1 MKPLQELTLKNLLD
15 ISASEYKNNNLFGF
29 VDGGMLTYAEF
40 KTQVD
45 LISTFL
51 QNRGIAHG
59 DRVALLSE
67 NCPHWGVAYFA
78 IACIGAIV
86 VPILND
92 FHTSEIQ
99 HIIKHSEAKAI
110 FVSEKLYPKIE
121 EYQSDDTLEIIL
133 LDDFSIVQRNTPKDI
148 LKKLVAD
155 GSKELQ
161 KVKNLV
167 LKITGLLNEKISE
180 DDVASIIYT
189 SGTTGH
195 SKAVMLTHKN
205 ILSDAIATKKYVP
218 AEIECRM
225 ISLLPLAHVY
235 ECTLGMIFPILVG
248 GTVYYLR
255 KPPTAAVL
263 LPPLAQLKPTVLLSV
278 PLIIE
283 KMYKGK
289 ILPEINKKKLVK
301 LAYKIPSLRK
311 TINKA
316 AGKKLLKTFGGEL
329 KLFCIGGAA
338 LSPDVELF
346 LREAAFPYFIGY
358 GLTETS
364 PLIAGTRA
372 DETKYTSTGPA
383 SEGAELKIDAPDS
396 QTGEG
401 EILVRGAMVMKGYYK
416 DPEKTKEVISSDGWF
431 RTGDLGFIDK
441 DGYLYIKGRLKN
453 VILGPSG
460 ENIYPEAVESIIN
473 RSEYVLESIVFLQN
487 DQLSARVFL
496 DYEKIDAHFET
507 LKKSETEQRK
517 IISDL
522 LSELK
527 VEVNSNVSSFSKIY
541 KMIEQVNPFEKTPT
555 QKIKRYLYV

>member
-1 MKPLQELTLKNLLD
+1 MKPLQELTLKHLLEN
-15 ISASEYKNNNLFGF
+15 SAAGYKDKKLFGF
-29 VDGGMLTYAEF
+29 VDGGILTYADF
-40 KTQVD
+40 KAQVD

-51 QNRGIAHG
+51 LDQGIVHG

-78 IACIGAIV
+78 VTCIGAII

-92 FHTSEIQ
+92 FHTSEIH
-99 HIIKHSEAKAI
+99 HIIQHSEAKAI

-121 EYQSDDTLEIIL
+121 EYKSDDDLKIIL
-133 LDDFSIVQRNTPKDI
+133 LDDFSIVQRNISKDI
-148 LKKLVAD
+148 LKKLIAD

-161 KVKNLV
+161 KIKNLV
-167 LKITGLLNEKISE
+167 LKFTGLISEKVSE

-205 ILSDAIATKKYVP
+205 ILSDAIATRKYVP
-218 AEIECRM
+218 EEIECRM

-235 ECTLGMIFPILVG
+235 ECTLGMIFPILIG

-263 LPPLAQLKPTVLLSV
+263 LPPLAELKPTVLLSV

-289 ILPEINKKKLVK
+289 ILPEINKKKFVK
-301 LAYKIPSLRK
+301 LAYKVPSLRK
-311 TINKA
+311 AINKV
-316 AGKKLLKTFGGEL
+316 AGKKLMKTFGGEL

-338 LSPDVELF
+338 LSSEVELF
-346 LREAAFPYFIGY
+346 LREAEFPYSIGY

-364 PLIAGTRA
+364 PLVAGTGA
-372 DETKYTSTGPA
+372 KDTKYLSTGPA
-383 SEGAELKIDAPDS
+383 SIGAELKIDSPDPK
-396 QTGEG
+396 TGEG
-401 EILVRGAMVMKGYYK
+401 EILVRGVMVMKGYYK

-431 RTGDLGFIDK
+431 RTGDLGCIDK
-441 DGYLYIKGRLKN
+441 DGYLFIKGRLKN
-453 VILGPSG
+453 MILGASG
-460 ENIYPEAVESIIN
+460 ENIYPEAIESIVN
-473 RSEYVLESIVFLQN
+473 RSEFVLESIVFKQN
-487 DQLSARVFL
+487 GQLAARVFL
-496 DYEKIDAHFET
+496 DYEKIDSHFET
-507 LKKSETEQRK
+507 QKKSESEQRK
-517 IISDL
+517 VIAGVLDQ
-522 LSELK
+522 LK
-527 VEVNSNVSSFSKIY
+527 EEVNNNVSSFAKIS

>member
-1 MKPLQELTLKNLLD
+1 MKPLQELTLKHLLEN
-15 ISASEYKNNNLFGF
+15 SASEYKERKLFGF
-29 VDGGMLTYAEF
+29 VDGEVLTYTQF

-45 LISTFL
+45 LVSAFL
-51 QNRGIAHG
+51 LDQGIIHG

-78 IACIGAIV
+78 ITSIGAIV

-92 FHTSEIQ
+92 FHVSEIH

-121 EYQSDDTLEIIL
+121 EYKSDEDLKIIL
-133 LDDFSIVQRNTPKDI
+133 LDDFSIVQKNLSKDI
-148 LKKLVAD
+148 LKKLIAD

-161 KVKNLV
+161 KIKNLV
-167 LKITGLLNEKISE
+167 LKITGLLNEKVSE
-180 DDVASIIYT
+180 EDVASIIYT

-218 AEIECRM
+218 EEIECRM

-235 ECTLGMIFPILVG
+235 ECTLGMIFPILIG

-263 LPPLAQLKPTVLLSV
+263 LPPLAELKPTVLLSV

-289 ILPEINKKKLVK
+289 ILPEINKKKIVK
-301 LAYKIPSLRK
+301 FAYKVPSLRK
-311 TINKA
+311 AINKA
-316 AGKKLLKTFGGEL
+316 AGKKLMKTFGGEL

-346 LREAAFPYFIGY
+346 LRVAEFPYSIGY

-364 PLIAGTRA
+364 PLIAGTGA
-372 DETKYTSTGPA
+372 KDTKYLSTGPA
-383 SEGAELKIDAPDS
+383 SVGAELKIDSPDPK
-396 QTGEG
+396 TGEG

-416 DPEKTKEVISSDGWF
+416 DPEKTKEVLSSDGWF
-431 RTGDLGFIDK
+431 RTGDLGCLDK

-453 VILGPSG
+453 MILGASG
-460 ENIYPEAVESIIN
+460 ENIYPEAVESVIN
-473 RSEYVLESIVFLQN
+473 RSEYVLESIVFQQN
-487 DQLSARVFL
+487 GQLTARVFL

-507 LKKSETEQRK
+507 QKKSEAEQRQV
-517 IISDL
+517 ITGL
-522 LSELK
+522 LDQLK
-527 VEVNSNVSSFSKIY
+527 EEVNNSISSFSKIS

>member
-1 MKPLQELTLKNLLD
+1 MKPLQELTLKHLLGN
-15 ISASEYKNNNLFGF
+15 SASEYKDRKLFGF
-29 VDGGMLTYAEF
+29 VDGEVLTYAKF

-45 LISTFL
+45 LVSTFL
-51 QNRGIAHG
+51 LDQGIVHG

-78 IACIGAIV
+78 VTSIGAII

-92 FHTSEIQ
+92 FHISEIH
-99 HIIKHSEAKAI
+99 HIIQHSEAKAI

-121 EYQSDDTLEIIL
+121 EYKSDEDLKIIL
-133 LDDFSIVQRNTPKDI
+133 IDDFSIIQKNISKDI
-148 LKKLVAD
+148 LKKLIAD

-161 KVKNLV
+161 KIKNLV
-167 LKITGLLNEKISE
+167 LKITGLLNEKVSE

-205 ILSDAIATKKYVP
+205 ILSDAIATRKYVP
-218 AEIECRM
+218 EEIECRM

-235 ECTLGMIFPILVG
+235 ECTLGMIFPILIG

-263 LPPLAQLKPTVLLSV
+263 LPPLAELKPTVLLSV

-289 ILPEINKKKLVK
+289 ILPEINKKKIVK
-301 LAYKIPSLRK
+301 LAYKVPSLRRA
-311 TINKA
+311 INKA
-316 AGKKLLKTFGGEL
+316 AGKKLMKTFGGEL

-338 LSPDVELF
+338 LSSDVELF
-346 LREAAFPYFIGY
+346 LREAEFPYSIGY

-364 PLIAGTRA
+364 PLVAGTGA
-372 DETKYTSTGPA
+372 KDTKYLSTGPA
-383 SEGAELKIDAPDS
+383 SIGAELKIDSPDPK
-396 QTGEG
+396 TGEG

-431 RTGDLGFIDK
+431 RTGDLGCFDK

-453 VILGPSG
+453 MILGASG

-473 RSEYVLESIVFLQN
+473 RSEYVLESIVFQQN
-487 DQLSARVFL
+487 GQLAARVFL

-507 LKKSETEQRK
+507 QKKTELEQRQV
-517 IISDL
+517 ITGL
-522 LSELK
+522 LDQLK
-527 VEVNSNVSSFSKIY
+527 EEVNNSVSSFSKIS

>member
-1 MKPLQELTLKNLLD
+1 MKPLQELTLKHLLEN
-15 ISASEYKNNNLFGF
+15 SASEYKDRKLFGF
-29 VDGGMLTYAEF
+29 VDGEVLTYSQF

-45 LISTFL
+45 LVSTFL
-51 QNRGIAHG
+51 FDQGIMHG

-78 IACIGAIV
+78 ITSIGAIV

-92 FHTSEIQ
+92 FHISEIH

-110 FVSEKLYPKIE
+110 FISEKLYLKIE
-121 EYQSDDTLEIIL
+121 EYKSDEDLKIIL
-133 LDDFSIVQRNTPKDI
+133 LDDFSIVQKNLSTDI
-148 LKKLVAD
+148 LKKLIAD

-161 KVKNLV
+161 KIKNLV
-167 LKITGLLNEKISE
+167 LKITGLLNEKVSE
-180 DDVASIIYT
+180 EDVASIIYT

-205 ILSDAIATKKYVP
+205 ILSDAIATRKYVP
-218 AEIECRM
+218 EDIECRM

-235 ECTLGMIFPILVG
+235 ECTLGMIFPILIG

-263 LPPLAQLKPTVLLSV
+263 LPPLAELKPTVLLSV

-289 ILPEINKKKLVK
+289 ILPEINKKKIVK
-301 LAYKIPSLRK
+301 LAYKVPSLRK
-311 TINKA
+311 VINKA
-316 AGKKLLKTFGGEL
+316 AGKKLMKTFGGEL

-346 LREAAFPYFIGY
+346 LREAEFPYSIGY

-364 PLIAGTRA
+364 PLVAGTGA
-372 DETKYTSTGPA
+372 KDTKYLSTGPA
-383 SEGAELKIDAPDS
+383 SIGAELKIDSPDPK
-396 QTGEG
+396 TGEG

-416 DPEKTKEVISSDGWF
+416 DPEKTKEVISNDGWF
-431 RTGDLGFIDK
+431 RTGDLGCFDK

-453 VILGPSG
+453 MILGASG
-460 ENIYPEAVESIIN
+460 ENIYPEAVESVIN
-473 RSEYVLESIVFLQN
+473 RSEYVLESIVFQQN
-487 DQLSARVFL
+487 GQLTARVFL

-507 LKKSETEQRK
+507 QKKSEAEQRQV
-517 IISDL
+517 ITGL
-522 LSELK
+522 LDQLK
-527 VEVNSNVSSFSKIY
+527 EEVNNNVSSFSKIS

>member
-1 MKPLQELTLKNLLD
+1 MKPLQELTLKHLLEN
-15 ISASEYKNNNLFGF
+15 SAAEYKDKKLFGF
-29 VDGGMLTYAEF
+29 VDGGILSYADF

-51 QNRGIAHG
+51 LGQGVGHG

-78 IACIGAIV
+78 VTCIGAII

-92 FHTSEIQ
+92 FHTSEIH
-99 HIIKHSEAKAI
+99 HIIQHSEARAI
-110 FVSEKLYPKIE
+110 FVSEKLYAKIE
-121 EYQSDDTLEIIL
+121 EYKSDDDLKIIL
-133 LDDFSIVQRNTPKDI
+133 LDDFSIVQRNTSKDI
-148 LKKLVAD
+148 LKKLIAD

-161 KVKNLV
+161 KIKNLV
-167 LKITGLLNEKISE
+167 LKFSGLLNEKVSE

-195 SKAVMLTHKN
+195 SKAVMLSHKN
-205 ILSDAIATKKYVP
+205 ILSDAIATRKYVP
-218 AEIECRM
+218 EEIECRM

-235 ECTLGMIFPILVG
+235 ECTLGMIFPILIG

-263 LPPLAQLKPTVLLSV
+263 LPPLAELKPTVLLSV

-301 LAYKIPSLRK
+301 LAYKVPSLRK
-311 TINKA
+311 AINKA

-329 KLFCIGGAA
+329 KLFCIGGAS
-338 LSPDVELF
+338 LSSEVELF
-346 LREAAFPYFIGY
+346 LREAGFPYSIGY

-364 PLIAGTRA
+364 PLVAGTGA
-372 DETKYTSTGPA
+372 KDTKYLSTGPA
-383 SEGAELKIDAPDS
+383 SIGAELKIDSPDPK
-396 QTGEG
+396 TGEG

-431 RTGDLGFIDK
+431 RTGDLGCFDK

-453 VILGPSG
+453 MILGSSG
-460 ENIYPEAVESIIN
+460 ENIYPEAIESIVN
-473 RSEYVLESIVFLQN
+473 RSGFVLESIVFKQN
-487 DQLSARVFL
+487 GQLAARVFL

-507 LKKSETEQRK
+507 QKKSESEQRK
-517 IISDL
+517 VIMGVLDQ
-522 LSELK
+522 LK
-527 VEVNSNVSSFSKIY
+527 EEVNNNVSSFAKIN

>member
-1 MKPLQELTLKNLLD
+1 MKPLQELTLKHLLEN
-15 ISASEYKNNNLFGF
+15 SAAEYKDKKLFGF
-29 VDGGMLTYAEF
+29 VDGGILSYADF

-51 QNRGIAHG
+51 LGQGVGHG

-78 IACIGAIV
+78 VTCIGAII

-92 FHTSEIQ
+92 FHTSEIH
-99 HIIKHSEAKAI
+99 HIIQHSEARAI
-110 FVSEKLYPKIE
+110 FVSEKLYAKIE
-121 EYQSDDTLEIIL
+121 EYKSDDDLKIIL
-133 LDDFSIVQRNTPKDI
+133 LDDFSIVQRNTSKDI
-148 LKKLVAD
+148 LKKLIAD

-161 KVKNLV
+161 KIKNLV
-167 LKITGLLNEKISE
+167 LKFSGLLNEKVSE

-195 SKAVMLTHKN
+195 SKAVMLSHKN
-205 ILSDAIATKKYVP
+205 ILSDAIATRKYVP
-218 AEIECRM
+218 EEIECRM

-235 ECTLGMIFPILVG
+235 ECTLGMIFPILIG

-263 LPPLAQLKPTVLLSV
+263 LPPLAELKPTVLLSV

-301 LAYKIPSLRK
+301 LAYKVPSLRK
-311 TINKA
+311 AINKA

-329 KLFCIGGAA
+329 KLFCIGGAS
-338 LSPDVELF
+338 LSSEVELF
-346 LREAAFPYFIGY
+346 LREAGFPYSIGY

-364 PLIAGTRA
+364 PLVAGTGA
-372 DETKYTSTGPA
+372 KDTKYLSTGPA
-383 SEGAELKIDAPDS
+383 SIGAELKIDSPDPK
-396 QTGEG
+396 TGEG

-416 DPEKTKEVISSDGWF
+416 DSEKTKEVISSDGWF
-431 RTGDLGFIDK
+431 RTGDLGCFDK

-453 VILGPSG
+453 MILGSSG
-460 ENIYPEAVESIIN
+460 ENIYPEAIESIVN
-473 RSEYVLESIVFLQN
+473 RSGFVLESIVFKQN
-487 DQLSARVFL
+487 GQLAARVFL

-507 LKKSETEQRK
+507 QKKSESEQRK
-517 IISDL
+517 VIMGVLDQ
-522 LSELK
+522 LK
-527 VEVNSNVSSFSKIY
+527 EEVNNNVSSFAKIN

>member
-1 MKPLQELTLKNLLD
+1 MKPLQELTLNNLLEN
-15 ISASEYKNNNLFGF
+15 SASEYKDKKLFGF
-29 VDGGMLTYAEF
+29 VDGGMLTYIEF
-40 KTQVD
+40 KAQVE

-51 QNRGIAHG
+51 LNQGIVHG

-78 IACIGAIV
+78 VTCIGAIV

-92 FHTSEIQ
+92 FHTSEIH
-99 HIIKHSEAKAI
+99 HIIQHSEAKAI

-121 EYQSDDTLEIIL
+121 EYKSDDDLKIIL
-133 LDDFSIVQRNTPKDI
+133 LDDFSIVQKNIPKDL
-148 LKKLVAD
+148 LKKLIAD

-161 KVKNLV
+161 KIKNLV
-167 LKITGLLNEKISE
+167 LKFTGLLNEKVSE

-205 ILSDAIATKKYVP
+205 ILSDAIATRKYVP
-218 AEIECRM
+218 EEIECRM

-235 ECTLGMIFPILVG
+235 ECTLGMIFPVLIG

-263 LPPLAQLKPTVLLSV
+263 LPPLAELKPTVLLSV

-289 ILPEINKKKLVK
+289 ILPELNKKKLVK

-311 TINKA
+311 TINKV
-316 AGKKLLKTFGGEL
+316 AGKKLMKTFGGEL

-346 LREAAFPYFIGY
+346 LREAEFPYSIGY

-364 PLIAGTRA
+364 PLVAGTGA
-372 DETKYTSTGPA
+372 KDSKYLSTGPA
-383 SEGAELKIDAPDS
+383 SIGAELKIDSPDPK
-396 QTGEG
+396 TGEG
-401 EILVRGAMVMKGYYK
+401 EILVRGVMVMKGYYK
-416 DPEKTKEVISSDGWF
+416 DPEKTKEVISADGWF
-431 RTGDLGFIDK
+431 RTGDLGCIDK

-453 VILGPSG
+453 MILGSSG
-460 ENIYPEAVESIIN
+460 ENIYPEAIESIIN
-473 RSEYVLESIVFLQN
+473 RSEYILESIVFQQN
-487 DQLSARVFL
+487 GQLAARVFL

-507 LKKSETEQRK
+507 QKKTETEQRK
-517 IISDL
+517 IIASL
-522 LSELK
+522 LDQIKE
-527 VEVNSNVSSFSKIY
+527 EVNGNVSSFAKLS

>member
-1 MKPLQELTLKNLLD
+1 MKPLQELTLKHLLEN
-15 ISASEYKNNNLFGF
+15 SADEYKNKKLFGF
-29 VDGGMLTYAEF
+29 VDGGMLTFAEF
-40 KTQVD
+40 KAQVD

-51 QNRGIAHG
+51 LDQGILHG

-67 NCPHWGVAYFA
+67 NCPNWGVSYFA
-78 IACIGAIV
+78 ITCIGAIV

-92 FHTSEIQ
+92 FHTSEIH
-99 HIIKHSEAKAI
+99 HILQHSEAKAI

-121 EYQSDDTLEIIL
+121 EYKSEEDIKIIL
-133 LDDFSIVQRNTPKDI
+133 LGDFSIVQKNIPKDT
-148 LKKLVAD
+148 LKKLIAD

-161 KVKNLV
+161 KIKNLV
-167 LKITGLLNEKISE
+167 LKFTGILNEKIFE

-205 ILSDAIATKKYVP
+205 ILSDAIATRKYVP
-218 AEIECRM
+218 EEIECRM

-235 ECTLGMIFPILVG
+235 ECTLGMIFPVLIG
-248 GTVYYLR
+248 GSVYYLR

-263 LPPLAQLKPTVLLSV
+263 LPPLAGIKPTVLLSV

-283 KMYKGK
+283 KMYKAK
-289 ILPEINKKKLVK
+289 ILPEINKKKLVR

-311 TINKA
+311 TINRA
-316 AGKKLLKTFGGEL
+316 AGKKLLSTFGGEL

-346 LREAAFPYFIGY
+346 LREAGFPYSVGY

-364 PLIAGTRA
+364 PLVAGTGAKDSR
-372 DETKYTSTGPA
+372 YLSTGPA
-383 SEGAELKIDAPDS
+383 SIGAELKIDSPDPR
-396 QTGEG
+396 TGEG

-416 DPEKTKEVISSDGWF
+416 DPEKTKEVISNDGWF
-431 RTGDLGFIDK
+431 RTGDLGCFDK

-453 VILGPSG
+453 MILGPSG

-473 RSEYVLESIVFLQN
+473 RSEYVLEAIVFQQN
-487 DQLSARVFL
+487 NQLSARVFL
-496 DYEKIDAHFET
+496 DYEKIDTQFDT
-507 LKKSETEQRK
+507 QKKTEQEQRK
-517 IISDL
+517 IIADL
-522 LSELK
+522 LNKIKDET
-527 VEVNSNVSSFSKIY
+527 NNNVSSFSKIS
-541 KMIEQVNPFEKTPT
+541 KMIEQINPFEKTPT

>member
-1 MKPLQELTLKNLLD
+1 MKPLQELTLKHLLEN
-15 ISASEYKNNNLFGF
+15 SAAGYKDKKLFGF
-29 VDGGMLTYAEF
+29 VDGGILTYADF
-40 KTQVD
+40 KAQVD

-51 QNRGIAHG
+51 LDQGIVHG

-78 IACIGAIV
+78 VTCIGAII

-92 FHTSEIQ
+92 FHTSEIH
-99 HIIKHSEAKAI
+99 HIIQHSEAKAI

-121 EYQSDDTLEIIL
+121 EYKSDDDLKIIL
-133 LDDFSIVQRNTPKDI
+133 LDDFSIVQRNISKDI
-148 LKKLVAD
+148 LKKLIAD

-161 KVKNLV
+161 KIKNLV
-167 LKITGLLNEKISE
+167 LKFTGLISEKVSE

-205 ILSDAIATKKYVP
+205 ILSDAIATRKYVP
-218 AEIECRM
+218 EEIECRM

-235 ECTLGMIFPILVG
+235 ECTLGMIFPILIG

-263 LPPLAQLKPTVLLSV
+263 LPPLAELKPTVLLSV

-289 ILPEINKKKLVK
+289 ILPEINKKKFVK
-301 LAYKIPSLRK
+301 LAYKVPSLRK
-311 TINKA
+311 AINKV
-316 AGKKLLKTFGGEL
+316 AGKKLMKTFGGEL

-338 LSPDVELF
+338 LSSEVELF
-346 LREAAFPYFIGY
+346 LREAEFPYSIGY

-364 PLIAGTRA
+364 PLVAGTGA
-372 DETKYTSTGPA
+372 KDTKYLSTGPA
-383 SEGAELKIDAPDS
+383 SIGAELKIDSPDPK
-396 QTGEG
+396 TGEG
-401 EILVRGAMVMKGYYK
+401 EILVRGVMVMKGYYK
-416 DPEKTKEVISSDGWF
+416 DPEKTKEVIASDGWF
-431 RTGDLGFIDK
+431 RTGDLGCIDK
-441 DGYLYIKGRLKN
+441 DGYLFIKGRLKN
-453 VILGPSG
+453 MILGASG
-460 ENIYPEAVESIIN
+460 ENIYPEAIESIVN
-473 RSEYVLESIVFLQN
+473 RSEFVLESIVFKQN
-487 DQLSARVFL
+487 GQLAARVFL
-496 DYEKIDAHFET
+496 DYEKIDSHFET
-507 LKKSETEQRK
+507 QKKSESEQRK
-517 IISDL
+517 VIAGVLDQ
-522 LSELK
+522 LK
-527 VEVNSNVSSFSKIY
+527 EEVNNNVSSFAKIS

>member
-1 MKPLQELTLKNLLD
+1 MKPLQELTLKHLLEN
-15 ISASEYKNNNLFGF
+15 SAAEYKDKKLFGF
-29 VDGGMLTYAEF
+29 VDGGILSYADF

-51 QNRGIAHG
+51 LDQGVRHG

-78 IACIGAIV
+78 VTCIGAII

-92 FHTSEIQ
+92 FHTSEIH
-99 HIIKHSEAKAI
+99 HIFQHSEAKAI
-110 FVSEKLYPKIE
+110 FVSEKLYAKIE
-121 EYQSDDTLEIIL
+121 EYKSDDDVKIIL
-133 LDDFSIVQRNTPKDI
+133 LDDFSIVQRNTSKDI
-148 LKKLVAD
+148 LKKLIAD

-161 KVKNLV
+161 KIKNLV
-167 LKITGLLNEKISE
+167 LKFTGLLNEKVSE
-180 DDVASIIYT
+180 EDVASIIYT

-195 SKAVMLTHKN
+195 SKAVMLSHKN
-205 ILSDAIATKKYVP
+205 ILSDAIATRKYVP
-218 AEIECRM
+218 EEIECRM

-235 ECTLGMIFPILVG
+235 ECTLGMIFPLLIG

-263 LPPLAQLKPTVLLSV
+263 LPPLAELKPTVLLSV

-301 LAYKIPSLRK
+301 LAYKVPSFRK
-311 TINKA
+311 AINKA

-329 KLFCIGGAA
+329 KLFCIGGAS
-338 LSPDVELF
+338 LSSEVELF
-346 LREAAFPYFIGY
+346 LREAGFPYSIGY

-364 PLIAGTRA
+364 PLVAGA
-372 DETKYTSTGPA
+372 GAKDTKYLSTGPA
-383 SEGAELKIDAPDS
+383 SIGAELKIDSPDPK
-396 QTGEG
+396 TGEG

-431 RTGDLGFIDK
+431 RTGDLGCFDK

-453 VILGPSG
+453 MILGSSG
-460 ENIYPEAVESIIN
+460 ENIYPEAVESIVN
-473 RSEYVLESIVFLQN
+473 RSEFVLESIVFKLN
-487 DQLSARVFL
+487 GQLAARVFL
-496 DYEKIDAHFET
+496 DYEKIDAHFQT
-507 LKKSETEQRK
+507 QKKSEAEQRK
-517 IISDL
+517 VIAGL
-522 LSELK
+522 LEQLK
-527 VEVNSNVSSFSKIY
+527 EEVNNSVSSFSKIS

>member
-1 MKPLQELTLKNLLD
+1 MKPLQELTLKHLLEN
-15 ISASEYKNNNLFGF
+15 SASEYKDKKLFGF
-29 VDGGMLTYAEF
+29 VDGGMLTFTEF
-40 KTQVD
+40 KAQVD
-45 LISTFL
+45 LISAFL
-51 QNRGIAHG
+51 LNQGIVHG
-59 DRVALLSE
+59 DRVAILSE

-78 IACIGAIV
+78 ITCIGAIV
-86 VPILND
+86 VPILID
-92 FHTSEIQ
+92 FHISEIH
-99 HIIKHSEAKAI
+99 HIIQHSEVKAI

-121 EYQSDDTLEIIL
+121 EYKSDGDLQIIL
-133 LDDFSIVQRNTPKDI
+133 IDDFSIVQKNLPKDT
-148 LKKLVAD
+148 LKKLIAD

-161 KVKNLV
+161 KIKNLV
-167 LKITGLLNEKISE
+167 LKFTGLLTEKISE
-180 DDVASIIYT
+180 EDVASIIYT

-205 ILSDAIATKKYVP
+205 ILSDAIATRKYVP
-218 AEIECRM
+218 SDIECRM

-235 ECTLGMIFPILVG
+235 ECTLGMIFPVLIG

-263 LPPLAQLKPTVLLSV
+263 LPPLAELKPTVLLSV

-311 TINKA
+311 KINKV

-346 LREAAFPYFIGY
+346 LREAAFPYSIGY

-364 PLIAGTRA
+364 PLVAGTGA
-372 DETKYTSTGPA
+372 KDTKYLSTGPA
-383 SEGAELKIDAPDS
+383 SIGAELKIDSPNIK
-396 QTGEG
+396 TGEG

-431 RTGDLGFIDK
+431 RTGDLGCFDK

-453 VILGPSG
+453 MILGPSG
-460 ENIYPEAVESIIN
+460 ENIYPEGIESVIN
-473 RSEYVLESIVFLQN
+473 RSEYVLESIVFRQN
-487 DQLSARVFL
+487 DQLAARVFL

-507 LKKSETEQRK
+507 QKKTETEQRK
-517 IISDL
+517 VITNL
-522 LSELK
+522 LNQLK
-527 VEVNSNVSSFSKIY
+527 EEVNNSVSSFSKIS

>member
-1 MKPLQELTLKNLLD
+1 MKPLQELTLKNLLET
-15 ISASEYKNNNLFGF
+15 SANEYKDRKLFGF
-29 VDGGMLTYAEF
+29 VDGEVMTYTQF
-40 KTQVD
+40 KMQVE

-51 QNRGIAHG
+51 LDQGIVRG

-78 IACIGAIV
+78 VTSIGAIIV
-86 VPILND
+86 AILND
-92 FHTSEIQ
+92 FHISEIH
-99 HIIKHSEAKAI
+99 HIIHHSEAKAI

-121 EYQSDDTLEIIL
+121 EYKSDEDLKIIL
-133 LDDFSIVQRNTPKDI
+133 LDDFSIVQKNIPKDI
-148 LKKLVAD
+148 LKKLIAD

-161 KVKNLV
+161 KIKNLV
-167 LKITGLLNEKISE
+167 LKITGLLNEKVSE

-205 ILSDAIATKKYVP
+205 ILSDAIATRKYVP
-218 AEIECRM
+218 EEIECRM

-263 LPPLAQLKPTVLLSV
+263 LPPLAELKPTVLLSV

-289 ILPEINKKKLVK
+289 ILPEINKKKIVK
-301 LAYKIPSLRK
+301 LAYKVPSLRK
-311 TINKA
+311 VINKA
-316 AGKKLLKTFGGEL
+316 AGKKLMKTFGGEL

-338 LSPDVELF
+338 LSSDVELF
-346 LREAAFPYFIGY
+346 LREAEFPYSIGY

-364 PLIAGTRA
+364 PLVAGTGA
-372 DETKYTSTGPA
+372 KDTKYLSTGPA
-383 SEGAELKIDAPDS
+383 SIGAELKIDSPDPK
-396 QTGEG
+396 TGEG

-431 RTGDLGFIDK
+431 RTGDLGCFDK
-441 DGYLYIKGRLKN
+441 DEYLYIKGRLKN
-453 VILGPSG
+453 MILGASG
-460 ENIYPEAVESIIN
+460 ENIYPEAVESVIN
-473 RSEYVLESIVFLQN
+473 RSEYVLESIVFQQN
-487 DQLSARVFL
+487 GQLAARVFL

-507 LKKSETEQRK
+507 QKKSEAEQRQV
-517 IISDL
+517 IAGL
-522 LSELK
+522 LDQVKE
-527 VEVNSNVSSFSKIY
+527 EVNNSVSSFSKIN

>member
-1 MKPLQELTLKNLLD
+1 MKPLQELTLNNLLEN
-15 ISASEYKNNNLFGF
+15 SASEYKDKKLFGF
-29 VDGGMLTYAEF
+29 VDGGMLTYIEF
-40 KTQVD
+40 KAQVE

-51 QNRGIAHG
+51 LNQGIVHG

-78 IACIGAIV
+78 VTCIGAIV

-92 FHTSEIQ
+92 FHTSEIH
-99 HIIKHSEAKAI
+99 HIIQHSEAKAI

-121 EYQSDDTLEIIL
+121 EYKSDDDLKIIL
-133 LDDFSIVQRNTPKDI
+133 LDDFSIVQKNIPKDL
-148 LKKLVAD
+148 LKKLIAD

-161 KVKNLV
+161 KIKNLV
-167 LKITGLLNEKISE
+167 LKFTGLLNEKVSE

-205 ILSDAIATKKYVP
+205 ILSDAIATRKYVP
-218 AEIECRM
+218 EEIECRM

-235 ECTLGMIFPILVG
+235 ECTLGMIFPVLIG

-263 LPPLAQLKPTVLLSV
+263 LPPLAELKPTVLLSV

-289 ILPEINKKKLVK
+289 ILPELNKKKLVK

-311 TINKA
+311 TINKV
-316 AGKKLLKTFGGEL
+316 AGKKLMKTFGGEL

-346 LREAAFPYFIGY
+346 LREAEFPYSIGY

-364 PLIAGTRA
+364 PLVAGTGA
-372 DETKYTSTGPA
+372 KDSKYLSTGPA
-383 SEGAELKIDAPDS
+383 SIGAELKIDSPDS
-396 QTGEG
+396 KTGEG
-401 EILVRGAMVMKGYYK
+401 EILVRGVMVMKGYYK
-416 DPEKTKEVISSDGWF
+416 DPEKTKEVISADGWF
-431 RTGDLGFIDK
+431 RTGDLGCIDK

-453 VILGPSG
+453 MILGSSG
-460 ENIYPEAVESIIN
+460 ENIYPEAIESIIN
-473 RSEYVLESIVFLQN
+473 RSEYILESIVFQQN
-487 DQLSARVFL
+487 GQLAARVFL

-507 LKKSETEQRK
+507 QKKTETEQRK
-517 IISDL
+517 IIASL
-522 LSELK
+522 LDQIKE
-527 VEVNSNVSSFSKIY
+527 EVNGNVSSFAKLSKMKKRY
-541 KMIEQVNPFEKTPT
+541 HSLEKTPT

>member
-1 MKPLQELTLKNLLD
+1 MKPLQELTLNNLLEN
-15 ISASEYKNNNLFGF
+15 SASEYKDKKLFGF
-29 VDGGMLTYAEF
+29 VDGGMLTYIEF
-40 KTQVD
+40 KAQVE

-51 QNRGIAHG
+51 LNQGIVHG

-78 IACIGAIV
+78 VTCIGAIV

-92 FHTSEIQ
+92 FHTSEIH
-99 HIIKHSEAKAI
+99 HIIQHSEAKAI

-121 EYQSDDTLEIIL
+121 EYKSDDDLKIIL
-133 LDDFSIVQRNTPKDI
+133 LDDFSIVQKNIPKDL
-148 LKKLVAD
+148 LKKLIAD

-161 KVKNLV
+161 KIKNLV
-167 LKITGLLNEKISE
+167 LKFTGLLNEKVSE

-205 ILSDAIATKKYVP
+205 ILSDAIATRKYVP
-218 AEIECRM
+218 EEIECRM

-235 ECTLGMIFPILVG
+235 ECTLGMIFPVLIG

-263 LPPLAQLKPTVLLSV
+263 LPPLAELKPTVLLSV

-283 KMYKGK
+283 KMYKEK
-289 ILPEINKKKLVK
+289 ILPELNKKKLVK

-311 TINKA
+311 TINKV
-316 AGKKLLKTFGGEL
+316 AGKKLMKTFGGEL

-346 LREAAFPYFIGY
+346 LREAEFPYSIGY

-364 PLIAGTRA
+364 PLVAGTGA
-372 DETKYTSTGPA
+372 KDSKYLSTGPA
-383 SEGAELKIDAPDS
+383 SIGAELKIDSPDS
-396 QTGEG
+396 KTGEG
-401 EILVRGAMVMKGYYK
+401 EILVRGVMVMKGYYK
-416 DPEKTKEVISSDGWF
+416 DPEKTKEVISADGWF
-431 RTGDLGFIDK
+431 RTGDLGCIDK

-453 VILGPSG
+453 MILGSSG
-460 ENIYPEAVESIIN
+460 ENIYPEAIESIIN
-473 RSEYVLESIVFLQN
+473 RSEYILESIVFQQN
-487 DQLSARVFL
+487 GQLAARVFL

-507 LKKSETEQRK
+507 QKKTETEQRK
-517 IISDL
+517 IIASL
-522 LSELK
+522 LDQIKE
-527 VEVNSNVSSFSKIY
+527 EVNGNVSSFAKLS

>member
-1 MKPLQELTLKNLLD
+1 MKPLQELTLKHLLEN
-15 ISASEYKNNNLFGF
+15 SASEYKDRKLFGF
-29 VDGGMLTYAEF
+29 VDGEVLTYTQF

-45 LISTFL
+45 LVSAFL
-51 QNRGIAHG
+51 LDQGIMHG

-78 IACIGAIV
+78 ITTTGAIV

-92 FHTSEIQ
+92 FHMSEIH

-121 EYQSDDTLEIIL
+121 EYKSDEDLKIIL
-133 LDDFSIVQRNTPKDI
+133 LDDFSIVQKNLSKDI
-148 LKKLVAD
+148 LKKLIAD

-161 KVKNLV
+161 KIKNLV
-167 LKITGLLNEKISE
+167 LKITGLLNEKVSE
-180 DDVASIIYT
+180 EDVASIIYT

-205 ILSDAIATKKYVP
+205 ILSDAIATRKYVP
-218 AEIECRM
+218 EEIDCRM

-235 ECTLGMIFPILVG
+235 ECTLGMIFPILIG

-263 LPPLAQLKPTVLLSV
+263 LPPLAELKPTVLLSV

-289 ILPEINKKKLVK
+289 ILPEINKKKIVK
-301 LAYKIPSLRK
+301 LAYKVPSLRK
-311 TINKA
+311 AINKA
-316 AGKKLLKTFGGEL
+316 AGKKLMKTFGGEL

-346 LREAAFPYFIGY
+346 LREAEFPYSIGY

-364 PLIAGTRA
+364 PLVAGTGA
-372 DETKYTSTGPA
+372 KDTKYLSTGPA
-383 SEGAELKIDAPDS
+383 SIGAELKIDSPDPK
-396 QTGEG
+396 TGEG

-416 DPEKTKEVISSDGWF
+416 DPEKTEEVLSSDGWF
-431 RTGDLGFIDK
+431 RTGDLGCFDK

-453 VILGPSG
+453 MILGASG
-460 ENIYPEAVESIIN
+460 ENIYPEAVESVIN
-473 RSEYVLESIVFLQN
+473 RSEYVLESIVFQQN
-487 DQLSARVFL
+487 GQLTARVFL

-507 LKKSETEQRK
+507 QKKSEAEQRQV
-517 IISDL
+517 IAVL
-522 LSELK
+522 LDQLK
-527 VEVNSNVSSFSKIY
+527 EEVNNSVSSFSKIS

>member
-1 MKPLQELTLKNLLD
+1 MKPLQELTLNNLLEN
-15 ISASEYKNNNLFGF
+15 SASEYKDKKLFGF
-29 VDGGMLTYAEF
+29 VDGGMLTYIEF
-40 KTQVD
+40 KAQVE

-51 QNRGIAHG
+51 LNQGIVHG

-78 IACIGAIV
+78 VTCIGAIV

-92 FHTSEIQ
+92 FHTSEIH
-99 HIIKHSEAKAI
+99 HIIQHSEAKAI

-121 EYQSDDTLEIIL
+121 EYKSDDDLKIIL
-133 LDDFSIVQRNTPKDI
+133 LDDFSIVQKNIPKDL
-148 LKKLVAD
+148 LKKLIAD

-161 KVKNLV
+161 KIKNLV
-167 LKITGLLNEKISE
+167 LKFTGLLNEKVSE

-205 ILSDAIATKKYVP
+205 ILSDAIATRKYVP
-218 AEIECRM
+218 EEIECRM

-235 ECTLGMIFPILVG
+235 ECTLGMIFPVLIG

-263 LPPLAQLKPTVLLSV
+263 LPPLAELKPTVLLSV

-289 ILPEINKKKLVK
+289 ILPELNKKKLVK

-311 TINKA
+311 TINKV
-316 AGKKLLKTFGGEL
+316 AGKKLMKTFGGEL

-346 LREAAFPYFIGY
+346 LREAEFPYSIGY

-364 PLIAGTRA
+364 PLVAGTGA
-372 DETKYTSTGPA
+372 KDSKYLSTGPA
-383 SEGAELKIDAPDS
+383 SIGAELKIDSPDS
-396 QTGEG
+396 KTGEG
-401 EILVRGAMVMKGYYK
+401 EILVRGVMVMKGYYK
-416 DPEKTKEVISSDGWF
+416 DPEKTKEVISADGWF
-431 RTGDLGFIDK
+431 RTGDLGCIDK

-453 VILGPSG
+453 MILGSSG
-460 ENIYPEAVESIIN
+460 ENIYPEAIESIIN
-473 RSEYVLESIVFLQN
+473 RSEYILESIVFQQN
-487 DQLSARVFL
+487 GQLAARVFL

-507 LKKSETEQRK
+507 QKKTETEQRK
-517 IISDL
+517 IIASL
-522 LSELK
+522 LDQIKE
-527 VEVNSNVSSFSKIY
+527 EVNGNVSSFAKLS